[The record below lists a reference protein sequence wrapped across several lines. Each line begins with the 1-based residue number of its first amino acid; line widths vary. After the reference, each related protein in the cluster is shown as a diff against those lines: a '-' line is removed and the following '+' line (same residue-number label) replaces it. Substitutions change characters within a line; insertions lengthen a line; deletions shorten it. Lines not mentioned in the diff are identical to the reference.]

1 VTVAL
6 VEMADVHKRFGGVVA
21 LAGASL
27 SAEAGELHALI
38 GPNGSGK
45 STLNKTLTGV
55 VAPDRAEI
63 KVDGRPVAFRGPQ
76 EAQAVGISAVYQ
88 ELSLVG
94 DLTVAENVGLGV
106 EPTRLGF
113 LDRDEQRR
121 RVHQVLERFASA
133 FEGRLP
139 LDRPVASLTSAERQI
154 VEIGKA
160 IARNPRIL
168 VLDEATASL
177 HQAQVQ
183 VLFEVVRELRDRG
196 VLVIFTSHRLDE
208 VFALCE
214 RATVLRGGK
223 NVRTVDLTRT
233 TESELV
239 TMMLGHALEQPERPR
254 PQEIAARPAVLEVHD
269 LTTARLRGISF
280 QLREGEILGVGGLV
294 GQGQSELLSALFGAA
309 RVRGGEI
316 RLNGSPVRL
325 HGPRQAARAGIALI
339 PGDRAREGLFGR
351 RPILENL
358 TLPSA
363 ARRTLAGILRNDRER
378 RAAGEAVRRL
388 RIKLRRL
395 EDAVSTLSGGNQQKV
410 VVGKW
415 LLTEPRIVL
424 MDDPTKGIDVAAK
437 EELYESMRSLADLG
451 VGILFHSTDNLEL
464 VEYCARVLVLFEG
477 RVVATLEG
485 DDLTEDRLL
494 SASMRVDQAVP

>member
-1 VTVAL
+1 VAL
-6 VEMADVHKRFGGVVA
+6 LEMGDVHKRFGGVVA

-45 STLNKTLTGV
+45 STLNKILTGV
-55 VAPDRAEI
+55 VAPDRAVI
-63 KVDGRPVAFRGPQ
+63 RVDGQPAAFRGPQ
-76 EAQAVGISAVYQ
+76 EAQALGISAVYQ

-94 DLTVAENVGLGV
+94 DLSVTENVGLGV
-106 EPTRLGF
+106 EPTRFGF
-113 LDRDEQRR
+113 LDRGGQRR
-121 RVHQVLERFASA
+121 YASEVLERFGAA
-133 FEGRLP
+133 FEGSLP
-139 LDRPVASLTSAERQI
+139 LDRPVASLSSAEQQI
-154 VEIGKA
+154 VEICKA
-160 IARNPRIL
+160 IARDPRIL

-183 VLFEVVRELRDRG
+183 VLFDVAREMRDRG

-208 VFALCE
+208 VFALCGQ
-214 RATVLRGGK
+214 ATVLRGGR
-223 NVRTVDLTRT
+223 NVDTVELSRTS
-233 TESELV
+233 ESELV
-239 TMMLGHALEQPERPR
+239 TMMLGHALEQPDRPR
-254 PQEIAARPAVLEVHD
+254 PAEVAARPAVLEVRD

-280 QLREGEILGVGGLV
+280 QLHEGEILGLGGLV

-316 RLNGSPVRL
+316 KLQGTPVRL
-325 HGPRQAARAGIALI
+325 HGPRAAAGAGIALI

-363 ARRTLAGILRNDRER
+363 GRRTIGGFLRNQRELG
-378 RAAGEAVRRL
+378 AARGIVDRL

-415 LLTEPRIVL
+415 LLTEPRVVL

-437 EELYESMRSLADLG
+437 EELYDSMRSLTDQG
-451 VGILFHSTDNLEL
+451 VSILFHSTDNLEL
-464 VEYCARVLVLFEG
+464 VDYCTRVLVLFEG
-477 RVVATLEG
+477 RAVATLEG

-494 SASMRVDQAVP
+494 SASMRVDQVVP